1 MGGDQDITQHLLHIA
16 DYVREEGEAG
26 CLPQLGV
33 CLLSTSMVALNERGV
48 TEVELGSLVA
58 RGLAEYLSTG
68 DISDTWKQLRSIKHV
83 RMAAQCLK
91 DYNNCQ

>member
-1 MGGDQDITQHLLHIA
+1 
-16 DYVREEGEAG
+16 
-26 CLPQLGV
+26 
-33 CLLSTSMVALNERGV
+33 MVALNERGV

-91 DYNNCQ
+91 DNCQ